1 MARQGIYVGN
11 KEITQRYVGKWLVWR
26 KVKVLF
32 NGYLPVNYDRNSRR
46 IIIGIT
52 EITLRSDNITALEIN
67 GQQLAFSSLE
77 NYSGH
82 LFITFSDSIE
92 EFERKS
98 GFNQY
103 RSYYESVAIKI
114 FGGRL
119 WI

>member
-11 KEITQRYVGKWLVWR
+11 KEITQRYVGNWLVWR

-32 NGYLPVNYDRNSRR
+32 SGNLPVNYDRNGRR
-46 IIIGIT
+46 IIIVIT
-52 EITLRSDNITALEIN
+52 KIALQSDNITALEIN
-67 GQQLAFSSLE
+67 EQQLAFSRLE
-77 NYSGH
+77 KHSGN

-103 RSYYESVAIKI
+103 RSYYGSVAIKI
-114 FGGRL
+114 FGG
-119 WI
+119 

>member
-11 KEITQRYVGKWLVWR
+11 KEITQRYVGKWLVWQ

-32 NGYLPVNYDRNSRR
+32 SGNLPVNYDRNSRR

-52 EITLRSDNITALEIN
+52 NRILPSDNITALEIN
-67 GQQLAFSSLE
+67 GQQLAFSRLE
-77 NYSGH
+77 NHSGN
-82 LFITFSDSIE
+82 LFITFSDSVE

-103 RSYYESVAIKI
+103 RSYYGSVAVKF
-114 FGGRL
+114 FGG
-119 WI
+119 